1 LAQYPEIFL
10 QKTAPDIANKGEF
23 PYICELKYFPKE
35 IAPIIVNKFKRRF
48 VCAATEIKEN

>member
-10 QKTAPDIANKGEF
+10 QKTAPDIANKREF
-23 PYICELKYFPKE
+23 PYICDLKYFPKE
-35 IAPIIVNKFKRRF
+35 IVYIIENIFMRHF